1 MMTISTVQHFQALA
15 EHFTGF
21 TLITNLVGGLEH
33 FLFFHILGI
42 ILPID
47 YFSEGLK
54 PPTSNVTERFP
65 VEFPLNHPI
74 AWC

>member
-33 FLFFHILGI
+33 FLCFHILGI

-47 YFSEGLK
+47 
-54 PPTSNVTERFP
+54 
-65 VEFPLNHPI
+65 
-74 AWC
+74 